1 VTIYDVAVVG
11 AGPAGTAAALRVLRE
26 RPGSRVV
33 LLDAATFPRDKCCGD
48 GIAAEV
54 FDLLAALGVP
64 DVADLAPPVPRLR
77 LRTPNG
83 RTVDRACRRPSRVI
97 PRLVFDA
104 ALVDAAVARGVELRH
119 HRVRT
124 LEVTPDRV
132 VLDGEVEARVV
143 VGADGANS
151 AVRRLL
157 GAPPARPSATA
168 VAIRGYSPA
177 STDPHAL
184 TIEYARGPYPA
195 YAWAFPLADGRT
207 NVGYGV
213 FDKRGSGTRRQ
224 YLDALHGLLPD
235 LPPEPG
241 TVRGHHLPLSTAP
254 RFHPDGRVLLA
265 GDAAASINPLT
276 GEGIFDA
283 VASGALAGRA
293 ALLGADAGA
302 AHRAAMH
309 RAFGR
314 HRRHTAAIAR
324 LAARPRFLD
333 AAVSAAAAHQSVF
346 DAAVG
351 LGLERGTVPASAFA
365 LVMAR
370 LVSLR

>member
-1 VTIYDVAVVG
+1 MMHDVAVVG

-26 RPGSRVV
+26 RPESRVV
-33 LLDAATFPRDKCCGD
+33 LLDATRFPRDKCCGD

-83 RTVDRACRRPSRVI
+83 RTVDRVCQRPSRVI
-97 PRLVFDA
+97 PRAVFDA
-104 ALVDAAVARGVELRH
+104 ALVDAALARGAELRH

-124 LEVTPDRV
+124 LEVAPDRV
-132 VLDGEVEARVV
+132 VLDDEIEARAV

-151 AVRRLL
+151 RVRRLL
-157 GAPPARPSATA
+157 DAPTARPSATA

-177 STDPHAL
+177 STDPDAL

-195 YAWAFPLADGRT
+195 YAWAFPLANGHT

-224 YLDALHGLLPD
+224 YLDALRGLLPD
-235 LPPEPG
+235 LPPEPA
-241 TVRGHHLPLSTAP
+241 TVRGHHLPLSHAP

-293 ALLGADAGA
+293 ALRGADAGA
-302 AHRAAMH
+302 AHRAAMR

-314 HRRHTAAIAR
+314 HRRHTTVMAR

-333 AAVSAAAAHQSVF
+333 AAVSAADAHQSVF

-351 LGLERGTVPASAFA
+351 LGLARGTVPPGAFA
-365 LVMAR
+365 LVLSR
-370 LVSLR
+370 LLTLH

>member
-1 VTIYDVAVVG
+1 MYDVAVVG
-11 AGPAGTAAALRVLRE
+11 AGPAGTAAALRVVAE

-48 GIAAEV
+48 GIAAGV
-54 FDLLAALGVP
+54 FDLLAELGVP
-64 DVADLAPPVPRLR
+64 DAAGLAPPVPRLR
-77 LRTPNG
+77 LRTPRG
-83 RTVDRACRRPSRVI
+83 RTVDRMCRRASRVI

-104 ALVDAAVARGVELRH
+104 ALVDAAVAAGVELRR

-124 LEVTPDRV
+124 LSVAEDRV
-132 VLDGEVEARVV
+132 VLDGEIEARVV

-157 GAPPARPSATA
+157 GAPVAPPSGMA
-168 VAIRGYSPA
+168 VALRGYSLT
-177 STDPHAL
+177 STDPGAL
-184 TIEYARGPYPA
+184 SIAFAGGPYPA
-195 YAWAFPLADGRT
+195 YAWAFPLGDGRS

-224 YLDALHGLLPD
+224 YLGALQELLPD
-235 LPPEPG
+235 LPPEAA

-265 GDAAASINPLT
+265 GDAAASVNPLT

-283 VASGALAGRA
+283 VLSGALAGRA
-293 ALLGADAGA
+293 ALRGAHAGA
-302 AHRAAMH
+302 AHRAAMG
-309 RAFGR
+309 RTFAR
-314 HRRHTAAIAR
+314 HRRHTAVMAR

-333 AAVSAAAAHQSVF
+333 AAISAADAHQSVF
-346 DAAVG
+346 DVAVG
-351 LGLERGTVPASAFA
+351 LGLESGTVPPGAFA
-365 LVMAR
+365 RVVGR
-370 LVSLR
+370 LLTGR

>member
-1 VTIYDVAVVG
+1 MHDVAVVG

-64 DVADLAPPVPRLR
+64 DAIDLAPPVPRLR

-97 PRLVFDA
+97 PRAVFDA
-104 ALVDAAVARGVELRH
+104 ALVDAAVARGAELRH

-124 LEVTPDRV
+124 LQVAPDRV
-132 VLDGEVEARVV
+132 VLDGEIEARAV

-157 GAPPARPSATA
+157 GAPAARPSATA
-168 VAIRGYSPA
+168 VALRGYSPA

-195 YAWAFPLADGRT
+195 YAWAFPLANGQHERRVRRVRQARQR
-207 NVGYGV
+207 NPPSVPRRAAWSPPGPAP
-213 FDKRGSGTRRQ
+213 GTGHGARAPPA
-224 YLDALHGLLPD
+224 ALQRAP
-235 LPPEPG
+235 LPPRRPG
-241 TVRGHHLPLSTAP
+241 AAGRRRRREHQPVDRRGDLRRRGVRG
-254 RFHPDGRVLLA
+254 
-265 GDAAASINPLT
+265 
-276 GEGIFDA
+276 
-283 VASGALAGRA
+283 AGRA
-293 ALLGADAGA
+293 APRCAERTRARPTGRRCAGRSGA
-302 AHRAAMH
+302 
-309 RAFGR
+309 
-314 HRRHTAAIAR
+314 TAAT
-324 LAARPRFLD
+324 PR
-333 AAVSAAAAHQSVF
+333 
-346 DAAVG
+346 
-351 LGLERGTVPASAFA
+351 
-365 LVMAR
+365 
-370 LVSLR
+370 